1 MPIRDFTS
9 AGSARPNRVIPVLA
23 ALALLLVWTLNLGSI
38 QPNRIVPGE
47 GYGLLA
53 ALGGSGALIVT
64 LGLLS
69 AMLVALLP
77 LPRRFAWLAILLA
90 LALAWLPSLLSILAA
105 QHLPDNAPYARTSI
119 GAAFWCL
126 LFLLSLMLLEAL
138 DRLGSRR
145 LPRLLL
151 MAAIVSAWSVMF
163 SADSLAS
170 LSLVREFQ
178 SRPEQF
184 FGALSTHLALAFGAV
199 ACSLVIAFGLTL
211 KMLVSPRW
219 QRPILALVSFLQTI
233 PSLAVFGLLIAPL
246 SALSNHFP
254 LLQELGIRGIGWAPA
269 ALALVAYSL
278 LPMVRNNYVALTG
291 IAPTLLNAGRGM
303 GMSERQLFFKL
314 KLPLALPLM
323 IEGVRITTV
332 QAIGLTAVAAL
343 VGAGGFGTFIFQGLG
358 QAAMDLVLL
367 GAIPTVVLA
376 LVADAA
382 LSLLAGAFKPANQAH

>member
-1 MPIRDFTS
+1 MPVRGS
-9 AGSARPNRVIPVLA
+9 ANAGNARPNRVIAVLA
-23 ALALLLVWTLNLGSI
+23 ALSLLLVWTLNLGSI
-38 QPNRIVPGE
+38 QPNRIAPGE
-47 GYGLLA
+47 GYGLLT
-53 ALGGSGALIVT
+53 ALGTNGALLVT
-64 LGLLS
+64 IGLLGV
-69 AMLVALLP
+69 MLLALLP
-77 LPRRFAWLAILLA
+77 LSRRFTWLAAVLT
-90 LALAWLPSLLSILAA
+90 LALAWLPVLLSVFAA
-105 QHLPDNAPYARTSI
+105 RHLPDNAPYARTSI

-126 LFLLSLMLLEAL
+126 LFLLSLMLIETQ

-151 MAAIVSAWSVMF
+151 LTAIVCAWSVIF
-163 SADSLAS
+163 STGGLVS

-178 SRPEQF
+178 TRPEQF
-184 FGALSTHLALAFGAV
+184 FDALGTHLALALGAV
-199 ACSLVIAFGLTL
+199 TCSLLIACGLTL
-211 KMLVSPRW
+211 KMLASPCW
-219 QRPILALVSFLQTI
+219 QRPILALVGFLQTI
-233 PSLAVFGLLIAPL
+233 PSLALFGLLIAPL

-254 LLQELGIRGIGWAPA
+254 LLQEFGIRGIGWAPA

-314 KLPLALPLM
+314 KLPLALPVM

-367 GAIPTVVLA
+367 GAIPTVILA

-382 LSLLAGAFKPANQAH
+382 LSLLAGAVKPANQIH